1 MEDDNHLERSA
12 LLYGQEALSALND
25 ACVLVVGC
33 GGVGSFAIEALAR
46 SGVGKLILIDKD
58 TVEASNRNRQLCA
71 LVSTVGQAKTEILKM
86 RIADINPSAQVIP
99 YEGFYDASLNDWI
112 EAQKP
117 DYILDCIDSIGSKK
131 DLISFALSHDIPIL
145 SSMGMARRKDP
156 TQIEIK
162 ELEKT
167 SNDPMAKILRLWKRK
182 NKIRKKIWTVCS
194 TEVPGPV
201 QAGGPLPSA
210 IFVPASAGLVMA
222 SRCVG
227 DLAKQ
232 AATLHTRE
240 VMPKTTNNIIMSTLE
255 SDSPTSESTLSNK
268 DTIQCSLQMPKGEDE
283 KDG

>member
-46 SGVGKLILIDKD
+46 SGVGKLVLIDKD

-71 LVSTVGQAKTEILKM
+71 LISTVGQAKTEILKE
-86 RIADINPSAQVIP
+86 RIADINPEAEVVT
-99 YEGFYDASLNDWI
+99 YEGFYDASLNDWL
-112 EAQKP
+112 EKQKP

-131 DLISFALSHDIPIL
+131 DLISFALHHDIPMI

-167 SNDPMAKILRLWKRK
+167 ANDPMAKILRLWKRK

-194 TEVPGPV
+194 NEVPGPV
-201 QAGGPLPSA
+201 QVGGPLPSA
-210 IFVPASAGLVMA
+210 IFVPASAGLIMA

-232 AATLHTRE
+232 AATLHTRKA
-240 VMPKTTNNIIMSTLE
+240 MPKTTNNTTIPIEESDTIELE
-255 SDSPTSESTLSNK
+255 STPSPIEATF
-268 DTIQCSLQMPKGEDE
+268 CSLTKPKGEDE

>member
-12 LLYGQEALSALND
+12 LLYGQEALRALNN

-58 TVEASNRNRQLCA
+58 TIEPSNRNRQLCA
-71 LVSTVGQAKTEILKM
+71 LVSTIGQAKTSVLKK
-86 RIADINPSAQVIP
+86 RIADINPQAEVIT
-99 YEGFYDASLNDWI
+99 YEGFYDAALNDWI

-131 DLISFALSHDIPIL
+131 DLIVFALEHNIPIL

-167 SNDPMAKILRLWKRK
+167 ANDPMAKILRLWKRK

-194 TEVPGPV
+194 HEVPGPV
-201 QAGGPLPSA
+201 QAGNPLPSA
-210 IFVPASAGLVMA
+210 IFVPASAGLLMA
-222 SRCVG
+222 SRCVE

-232 AATLHTRE
+232 VSTLHTNE
-240 VMPKTTNNIIMSTLE
+240 AMPKTINTINSRPVSE
-255 SDSPTSESTLSNK
+255 SDSDKLEFTSFHNISTQ
-268 DTIQCSLQMPKGEDE
+268 TIPIKIGEDE
-283 KDG
+283 NHG

>member
-12 LLYGQEALSALND
+12 LLYGQEALRALQD

-33 GGVGSFAIEALAR
+33 GGVGSFAVEALAR
-46 SGVGKLILIDKD
+46 SGVGKLVLIDKD
-58 TVEASNRNRQLCA
+58 RVETSNRNRQLCA
-71 LVSTVGQAKTEILKM
+71 LISTVGQAKTEILKM
-86 RIADINPSAQVIP
+86 RIADINPQAEVVA

-112 EAQKP
+112 ERQKP
-117 DYILDCIDSIGSKK
+117 DYILDCIDSIGPKK
-131 DLISFALSHDIPIL
+131 DLISFSLSHDIPL
-145 SSMGMARRKDP
+145 VSSMGMARRKDP

-167 SNDPMAKILRLWKRK
+167 ANDPMAKILRLWKRK

-194 TEVPGPV
+194 NEVPGPV

-210 IFVPASAGLVMA
+210 IFVPASAGLIMA
-222 SRCVG
+222 SRCIG

-232 AATLHTRE
+232 AATLHTSE
-240 VMPKTTNNIIMSTLE
+240 VMPKNTNDITLPISE
-255 SDSPTSESTLSNK
+255 SDSVGSESTPSNK
-268 DTIQCSLQMPKGEDE
+268 NRTHCSLQTLKGEDE

>member
-12 LLYGQEALSALND
+12 LLYGQEALNALND
-25 ACVLVVGC
+25 SCVLVVGC

-46 SGVGKLILIDKD
+46 SGVGKLVLIDKD
-58 TVEASNRNRQLCA
+58 TVEASNCNRQLCA
-71 LVSTVGQAKTEILKM
+71 LNSTVGQAKTEILKA
-86 RIADINPSAQVIP
+86 RIADINPEAEVVT
-99 YEGFYDASLNDWI
+99 YEGFYDASLNDWLKS
-112 EAQKP
+112 QKP

-131 DLISFALSHDIPIL
+131 DLISFALHHNIPIV

-167 SNDPMAKILRLWKRK
+167 ANDPMAKILRLWKRK
-182 NKIRKKIWTVCS
+182 NKIRQKIWTVCS
-194 TEVPGPV
+194 NEVPGPV
-201 QAGGPLPSA
+201 QTGGPLPSA
-210 IFVPASAGLVMA
+210 IFVPASAGLIMA

-232 AATLHTRE
+232 TLTLHTRE
-240 VMPKTTNNIIMSTLE
+240 AMPKKIDNTTISIEEADSLELE
-255 SDSPTSESTLSNK
+255 STPSHTETTLYSSIK
-268 DTIQCSLQMPKGEDE
+268 PKGEDE